1 MNKSV
6 HTAIDAERRWDVAVV
21 GGGPAGMMAALTA
34 ASKGKKVVL
43 IEKNNS
49 LGKKLLITGGGRC
62 NVTNAEFDHKKLLA
76 KFKEA
81 EQFLFS
87 AFSQWDV
94 KSTLD
99 FFHSRGLDTK
109 IENEKRVFPITE
121 KAQSVWNVLVEELKK
136 QNVSVVSNAPV
147 RKLNVTEDKVT
158 SVSILFGNKEPQ
170 EIKADSFVIATG
182 GTSRPETG
190 STGDGFVWL
199 KHIGHKVNDPDP
211 SLVPVAIKDSWVK
224 KLQGITL
231 TDIKI
236 STFQNNAKQ
245 ESNKGKLLFTHFG
258 ITGPTV
264 LNMSKEIGELLK
276 YGNVEVSIDLLP
288 KEDFGTLNTRL
299 QNLVKNEHKKKIKNA
314 LDSLIPKALI
324 DIVLE
329 KSQISPDTEMN
340 SLSRESRITLM
351 HVLKDL
357 RMAVSGLLGAD
368 KAIVS
373 SGGVD
378 IREIDF
384 KTMKSRLFGNLFLI
398 GDIIDIDRPSGGYS
412 LQLCWTTGAVAGNN
426 A

>member
-1 MNKSV
+1 
-6 HTAIDAERRWDVAVV
+6 
-21 GGGPAGMMAALTA
+21 
-34 ASKGKKVVL
+34 
-43 IEKNNS
+43 
-49 LGKKLLITGGGRC
+49 
-62 NVTNAEFDHKKLLA
+62 
-76 KFKEA
+76 
-81 EQFLFS
+81 
-87 AFSQWDV
+87 
-94 KSTLD
+94 
-99 FFHSRGLDTK
+99 
-109 IENEKRVFPITE
+109 
-121 KAQSVWNVLVEELKK
+121 
-136 QNVSVVSNAPV
+136 
-147 RKLNVTEDKVT
+147 
-158 SVSILFGNKEPQ
+158 
-170 EIKADSFVIATG
+170 
-182 GTSRPETG
+182 
-190 STGDGFVWL
+190 
-199 KHIGHKVNDPDP
+199 VNDPDP